1 MPNKIPHATKQL
13 ALAKLREGLSRKE
26 VSDLTGVSTRT
37 IERWQAAMTKKPA
50 KPARNAPPA
59 TPPADTPAP
68 APQNGAAVDFEASP
82 APVEDEKEQ
91 KSIVDQGLDTIK
103 GLLGMGD
110 KQDTPAVVTAKL
122 DPKRQQFVD
131 SITPIAGLGFIT
143 VAGIVWYRIGPEYK
157 MLAPDEP
164 TAQRIVEP
172 LLRIY
177 ARHASFLAE
186 VNPDVADV
194 GASLVA
200 LVGYVHVSLSL
211 YQKIKEEQQAFDEQ
225 NGAGAYRAYR
235 TGASVV
241 GGENGAGHQN
251 GRYADVSRASEN
263 HAGPA
268 GQNGGHTGANG
279 GGTLSPKEQ
288 RQFEAL
294 SLLAQ
299 RDYESRARRSGQFQ

>member
-1 MPNKIPHATKQL
+1 MPNKIPAATKQL

-37 IERWQAAMTKKPA
+37 IERWQAAMNKKPA
-50 KPARNAPPA
+50 KPARNAAPVS
-59 TPPADTPAP
+59 PPADAPAP
-68 APQNGAAVDFEASP
+68 PPQNGAAVDFEDSP

-110 KQDTPAVVTAKL
+110 KKDTPAVVTAKL
-122 DPKRQQFVD
+122 DGKRQQFVD
-131 SITPIAGLGFIT
+131 SMTPLAGLGFIT

-186 VNPDVADV
+186 VNPDWADA
-194 GASLVA
+194 GASLFA

-211 YQKIKEEQQAFDEQ
+211 YQKIKEEKEAFDEQ
-225 NGAGAYRAYR
+225 NGPGAYRAYR
-235 TGASVV
+235 TGAATA
-241 GGENGAGHQN
+241 GTENGNGHQN
-251 GRYADVSRASEN
+251 GRYADVQGASQGHVGAN
-263 HAGPA
+263 S
-268 GQNGGHTGANG
+268 QNGRTATLDRGAL
-279 GGTLSPKEQ
+279 TDKEQ

-294 SLLAQ
+294 SQLAQ
-299 RDYESRARRSGQFQ
+299 RDFESRARRSGQFQ